1 MPYLCGL
8 WRFANAYI
16 NIFNEEVIVVK
27 IYLRPITKDDTKLI
41 VKWRNTPKVSSHC
54 LNKKPITEES
64 HLNFYEKNVVSGY
77 YQQYIVER
85 IEENSGVASYPIAT
99 VYLKDIDRVN
109 RRCELCIF
117 TSDDEEWNTESQA
130 IAIKLLLKKA
140 FEELY
145 LHKVYSY
152 VFYKFINEA
161 ELLKKAGFTTEAI
174 FKNEAVD
181 ENGNYEDV
189 VRFSIINPAE

>member
-1 MPYLCGL
+1 M
-8 WRFANAYI
+8 
-16 NIFNEEVIVVK
+16 
-27 IYLRPITKDDTKLI
+27 
-41 VKWRNTPKVSSHC
+41 
-54 LNKKPITEES
+54 
-64 HLNFYEKNVVSGY
+64 
-77 YQQYIVER
+77 ER

>member
-1 MPYLCGL
+1 MEEKCSME
-8 WRFANAYI
+8 
-16 NIFNEEVIVVK
+16 IF
-27 IYLRPITKDDTKLI
+27 LRPITKEDTDLI
-41 VKWRNTPKVSSHC
+41 VKWRNSPRVSSHC
-54 LNKKPITEES
+54 LNKKPITRES
-64 HLNFYEKNVVSGY
+64 HLEFFENYVVPGY

-85 IEENSGVASYPIAT
+85 IEESSGLASYPIAT

-130 IAIKLLLKKA
+130 IAVRMLLRKA

-152 VFYKFINEA
+152 VFYKFIDEA

-174 FKNEAVD
+174 LKNEAVD
-181 ENGNYEDV
+181 ENGNFEDV
-189 VRFSIINPAE
+189 VRFSIVNDEV

>member
-1 MPYLCGL
+1 MQ
-8 WRFANAYI
+8 
-16 NIFNEEVIVVK
+16 
-27 IYLRPITKDDTKLI
+27 IYLRPIKKEDAELI
-41 VKWRNTPKVSSHC
+41 VRWRNSPKVSNHC
-54 LNKKPITEES
+54 LNKKPITIES
-64 HLNFYEKNVVSGY
+64 HLDFFEKFVVPGY

-85 IEENSGVASYPIAT
+85 VEEQYQAASYPIAT

-130 IAIKLLLKKA
+130 IAVKLLLKKA
-140 FEELY
+140 FEELK

-152 VFYKFINEA
+152 VFYKFIDEA

-174 FKNEAVD
+174 LKNEAVD
-181 ENGNYEDV
+181 ENGEFDDV
-189 VRFSIINPAE
+189 VRFSIVCDKD

>member
-1 MPYLCGL
+1 MQ
-8 WRFANAYI
+8 
-16 NIFNEEVIVVK
+16 
-27 IYLRPITKDDTKLI
+27 IYLRPIKKEDAKLI
-41 VKWRNTPKVSSHC
+41 VKWRNSPKVSSHC
-54 LNKKPITEES
+54 LNKKPITMES
-64 HLNFYEKNVVSGY
+64 HLDFYEKNVVPGY

-85 IEENSGVASYPIAT
+85 VEEQFQVASYPIAT

-130 IAIKLLLKKA
+130 IAIKMLLKKA

-145 LHKVYSY
+145 IHKVYSY
-152 VFYKFINEA
+152 VFYKYIDEA

-174 FKNEAVD
+174 LKNEAVD
-181 ENGNYEDV
+181 ENGQYEDV
-189 VRFSIINPAE
+189 VRFSIVNDNN